1 MAPTFQRNVLPP
13 FSRRLS
19 LVQVALKWLGGKEC
33 VLMCKVWR
41 KSGHLSFR
49 GLPCHWEL
57 IAPRIALFRARWEL
71 ADMQMCV
78 MGLFIWRWRYS
89 GAVLPQEGKTFV
101 VGDRLLPSFFWG
113 IEDL

>member
-1 MAPTFQRNVLPP
+1 
-13 FSRRLS
+13 
-19 LVQVALKWLGGKEC
+19 
-33 VLMCKVWR
+33 
-41 KSGHLSFR
+41 
-49 GLPCHWEL
+49 
-57 IAPRIALFRARWEL
+57 
-71 ADMQMCV
+71 MQMCV